1 MGLIIGYAVHRPA
14 IIEQI
19 KYVNVTTVSTETPA
33 IEETII
39 PATLTPIVTLTVTP
53 IVTLTVT
60 PIVTPPAPTAM
71 QTPTPSDF
79 MVKRYD
85 PATDKPTRTIELK
98 NYRANPDTLSIY
110 LSDSVLIELIDTS
123 LQNPVTLIFNSTVM
137 ENLGTSGKRLVTFN
151 KKGTYTYR
159 AIISQSDPA
168 IIPGEYA
175 TGTIIVN

>member
-79 MVKRYD
+79 MVKRY
-85 PATDKPTRTIELK
+85 
-98 NYRANPDTLSIY
+98 
-110 LSDSVLIELIDTS
+110 
-123 LQNPVTLIFNSTVM
+123 
-137 ENLGTSGKRLVTFN
+137 
-151 KKGTYTYR
+151 
-159 AIISQSDPA
+159 
-168 IIPGEYA
+168 
-175 TGTIIVN
+175 